1 MIQAVSDKIVLE
13 SMRVT
18 KSKHGIIIPD
28 TGSDTQGYGKVLSV
42 GDEVPKCFEIGQIL
56 IYHPRAGMDTIMDE
70 SMLKIVKH
78 EEVWGIL
85 TSGDVASSL
94 EPIVIGKKA
103 EKIVSGA
110 NRKGGVIVV
119 P

>member
-1 MIQAVSDKIVLE
+1 MIQAVTDKIVLE

-28 TGSDTQGYGKVLSV
+28 TGSDTQGYGRVLSV

-56 IYHPRAGMDTIMDE
+56 VYHPRAGMDTIMDE

-78 EEVWGIL
+78 EEVWGVLINEDFIS
-85 TSGDVASSL
+85 TL

-103 EKIVSGA
+103 EKVVDGA